1 MNDWNKQYR
10 DERGGGPQPWGP
22 RSGGYWQ
29 GKADRERAEWAES
42 QKNRGSTGGQYV
54 GSEPRRTKPRQPSAR
69 ELRRRANPPPDYPR
83 LRRASNVLAG
93 VMFVIFAGIMSYE
106 SFASDYALDEKV
118 VVPLVTGLFGALLG
132 KAPLMMLRWAL
143 RAIWDPPA

>member
-1 MNDWNKQYR
+1 M
-10 DERGGGPQPWGP
+10 
-22 RSGGYWQ
+22 
-29 GKADRERAEWAES
+29 
-42 QKNRGSTGGQYV
+42 
-54 GSEPRRTKPRQPSAR
+54 
-69 ELRRRANPPPDYPR
+69 
-83 LRRASNVLAG
+83 
-93 VMFVIFAGIMSYE
+93 MFVIFAGIMSYE